1 MGRKDSELEPSK
13 VVSAIRD
20 ALPNSKVVDLTP
32 DYAGGDPLDPLVNGE
47 KGVIYVLPNCKSVR
61 KKMARAGD
69 SAQKGSLRHAFEEHE
84 AGVRRPFVAFFN
96 SVKGVTTYGIKVSL
110 LISLSEACESL
121 AKLAGDK
128 CVICH
133 DPLILKSGR
142 SMGCKHFFHD
152 KCLWK
157 WTRACCENGDYCAPC
172 PLCRAPLN
180 PDFWVA

>member
-1 MGRKDSELEPSK
+1 MGRKDTELEPAK
-13 VVSAIRD
+13 VISAIRD
-20 ALPNSKVVDLTP
+20 VLPNSKVVDLTP
-32 DYAGGDPLDPLVNGE
+32 DYLNAGFLNPLVNCE
-47 KGVIYVLPNCKSVR
+47 NGVYVLPNCKSVR

-96 SVKGVTTYGIKVSL
+96 SVKGVTTYGNKAPL

-133 DPLILKSGR
+133 DPLIGKSGR

-152 KCLWK
+152 KCLRK
-157 WTRACCENGDYCAPC
+157 WTKVCCENGDYCAPC